1 MPDFSRLSQALAPIT
16 FALTL
21 AGCNTTTDT
30 SYEPETQLSD
40 GKIVELTQINKSDVT
55 SPHLEAK
62 LAKRGTI
69 NAFRAWHL
77 SDGTSGYGLYWS
89 GHASPSQ

>member
-1 MPDFSRLSQALAPIT
+1 MISLSKFSKVFLTCTVAIILSA
-16 FALTL
+16 
-21 AGCNTTTDT
+21 CNTTTDT
-30 SYEPETQLSD
+30 SYELETQLSD

-89 GHASPSQ
+89 GNASPSQ